1 MNVKQNLAWSA
12 RITVQLKTLAPQTGL
27 YMLKDSKWSV
37 TVSIWL
43 TSNNSCLNL
52 FYNKIGRGSE
62 NNFFLLGFGA
72 TELIAATMMEIKLK
86 WLVSQR
92 KRSMSF
98 VKIQANAFRD

>member
-1 MNVKQNLAWSA
+1 MIVFNTFVAC
-12 RITVQLKTLAPQTGL
+12 
-27 YMLKDSKWSV
+27 
-37 TVSIWL
+37 
-43 TSNNSCLNL
+43 SNE
-52 FYNKIGRGSE
+52 FGG
-62 NNFFLLGFGA
+62 NFFLLGFGA

>member
-43 TSNNSCLNL
+43 TSNNACLIFFITKWEEN
-52 FYNKIGRGSE
+52 SE
-62 NNFFLLGFGA
+62 KNFFL
-72 TELIAATMMEIKLK
+72 
-86 WLVSQR
+86 
-92 KRSMSF
+92 
-98 VKIQANAFRD
+98 